1 MSKEITFKELLIRVY
16 LFFRV
21 NYKVLSAFFL
31 AGLLIGLVRYFLADP
46 VYESKL
52 TAIAKVDRDID
63 YQTEREDRPGYY
75 SSELAANKIRSYAV
89 SLDKGNYKYLS
100 EELGISKDSLLL
112 LTSIEVSF
120 LYPVAGTPME
130 KNMRAND
137 YLEVT
142 VEVNDNSIL
151 PKLEEGLK
159 KGIRNDFFLAEKT
172 NIMKEAT
179 RKIIAGIDREVENI
193 ERRQKEMSEKMPQTI
208 VITAEKS
215 LHSEKIDLLVQKAKY
230 EKFLYEYTPFTVL
243 TGFTPSNQNKN
254 GLIKNVIVFVFLFL
268 VMGFL
273 YVFLRDIA
281 LAAKKRES

>member
-1 MSKEITFKELLIRVY
+1 MSKEITFQDLFVRIY
-16 LFFRV
+16 LFFKA

-75 SSELAANKIRSYAV
+75 SSELAANKIRSYATA
-89 SLDKGNYKYLS
+89 LEKGNYKYLS
-100 EELGISKDSLLL
+100 EELGIPKDSLEL
-112 LTSIEVSF
+112 LTSIEVNF
-120 LYPVAGTPME
+120 MYPIAGTPME
-130 KNMRAND
+130 KNVRAND

-151 PKLEEGLK
+151 PQLEQGLT
-159 KGIRNDFFLAEKT
+159 KGIRKDVFLAEKT
-172 NIMKEAT
+172 QIMKKAT
-179 RKIIAGIDREVENI
+179 RKIIAGIEHEVENI
-193 ERRQKEMSEKMPQTI
+193 EIRQKEMSEKMPQTI

-230 EKFLYEYTPFTVL
+230 EKFLYEFTAFTVL
-243 TGFTPSNQNKN
+243 TGFTPSHQNKN
-254 GLIKNVIVFVFLFL
+254 GLIKNVVIFVFLFL
-268 VMGFL
+268 IVGFA
-273 YVFLRDIA
+273 YIFLRDISV
-281 LAAKKRES
+281 LAKKREQ